1 MFPWDVHMSSPSPEP
16 PRKDPLPFSQK
27 DPLQPRYIYIFLI
40 RLMGLDGN
48 MSRTSQESELCS
60 RNKPQWFKTTKL
72 ISHSYYT
79 SKAGQQKGSVLWGDS
94 GPRADQRHSFG
105 IAFMRTKAVRICS
118 EVTHITSAL
127 LSLAKPCNTGVWKE
141 RQHIRDQPDNNHKV
155 QSPSDACVSPV
166 TAQKGPTFTWTSL
179 LTGSSPSNKQ
189 LI

>member
-1 MFPWDVHMSSPSPEP
+1 MGTWVGPVKRVSYALGTNLSDLKQQNWFLTPTTH
-16 PRKDPLPFSQK
+16 PRQASRRALFSGVT
-27 DPLQPRYIYIFLI
+27 R
-40 RLMGLDGN
+40 
-48 MSRTSQESELCS
+48 
-60 RNKPQWFKTTKL
+60 
-72 ISHSYYT
+72 
-79 SKAGQQKGSVLWGDS
+79 
-94 GPRADQRHSFG
+94 PRADPRHSFG
-105 IAFMRTKAVRICS
+105 IASMRTKAVRICS

-166 TAQKGPTFTWTSL
+166 TAQKGLTFTWTSP